1 MPPSVVVCPAPKV
14 ISNEKMK
21 PPPRYVYD
29 PVSRRYVRCY

>member
-1 MPPSVVVCPAPKV
+1 MPPTVCPVPKV

-29 PVSRRYVRCY
+29 PITRRYIRCY